1 MLSIYIQLV
10 TYFLN
15 ENKIFQANTNS
26 TVFWSVF
33 YTITHDNALK
43 SAKQEIENMVT
54 KYKKNDLNFTKE
66 ELKEMTVLS

>member
-1 MLSIYIQLV
+1 MV

>member
-10 TYFLN
+10 TYLLN
-15 ENKIFQANTNS
+15 DNKTFQANTNS

-33 YTITHDNALK
+33 YTITHDSALK

-54 KYKKNDLNFTKE
+54 KYKKIDLNFTKE